1 MAHFDSNKDYLAV
14 ASNPVK
20 RVFITSLWDSNLQA
34 ELEANS
40 KMVNVH
46 AIKTDNDDPSILI
59 WLKDFLIGYQPVYI
73 RQYKYSL
80 IKQNKHESFSQF
92 YTRKLIASR
101 EANLSTITADDVMIT
116 ELITGVTS
124 AKLFETQSAQAAEPV
139 GSWL

>member
-1 MAHFDSNKDYLAV
+1 MNQDFQIRHGSKHYRPCNKYKHRFHRSHHRSLLGGRSVKPFILSSEATLNEFNCWSKSFVAHFDSNKDYLAV

-34 ELEANS
+34 ELKANS

-73 RQYKYSL
+73 RQ
-80 IKQNKHESFSQF
+80 
-92 YTRKLIASR
+92 
-101 EANLSTITADDVMIT
+101 
-116 ELITGVTS
+116 
-124 AKLFETQSAQAAEPV
+124 
-139 GSWL
+139 